1 MAWLTVPSP
10 SPIGE
15 LLLVAEGAA
24 LRRLSFFGP
33 APAGDP
39 EPDHPVLRVASE
51 QLRAYFAGELTDFD
65 VPLDLRGS
73 EFELAVWTELQRIRF
88 GEMCSYGDIAR
99 QIAGDVAQSRAV
111 GVANHRNP
119 IAIIVPCHRVI
130 GANGDPVGYGGGL
143 ERKRFLLEHE
153 LNVRFEHG
161 LLPI

>member
-1 MAWLTVPSP
+1 MAWLIVPSP
-10 SPIGE
+10 SPVGD
-15 LLLVAEGAA
+15 LLLVADGAA

-33 APAGDP
+33 PPPGDP
-39 EPDHPVLRVASE
+39 EPDHPVLRAAAE
-51 QLRAYFAGELTDFD
+51 QLRGYFAGELTEFD
-65 VPLDLRGS
+65 LPLDLRGS
-73 EFELAVWTELQRIRF
+73 EFERAVWARLQRIPY

-99 QIAGDVAQSRAV
+99 AVAGDVGQSRAV

-119 IAIIVPCHRVI
+119 IAVIVPCHRVI

-153 LNVRFEHG
+153 LNVRFERG

>member
-10 SPIGE
+10 VGD
-15 LLLVAEGAA
+15 LVTVAEGTA
-24 LRRLSFFGP
+24 LRRLSFGGALP
-33 APAGDP
+33 SGDP
-39 EPDHPVLRVASE
+39 EPDHPVLRAVAE

-65 VPLDLRGS
+65 LPLELRGS
-73 EFELAVWTELQRIRF
+73 DFEMAVWAELRRIPY

-99 QIAGDVAQSRAV
+99 AVAGDVGQSRAV

-119 IAIIVPCHRVI
+119 IAIVVPCHRVI
-130 GANGDPVGYGGGL
+130 GADGSSVGYGGGL

-153 LNVRFEHG
+153 LNVRFERG